1 MTLAWISM
9 NTLSA
14 KCFII
19 QNIVINFALFTN
31 PEKMIKENF
40 IKLYENSFRD
50 NWDLPCYTDYGDN
63 RTFTYGQVAEEI
75 ARLHLIFKHCSLRR
89 GDKIAIIGRNNSRW
103 CISYMATITYG
114 AIVVPILQD
123 FTPNDVHHIVN
134 HSESVFLFTS
144 DAIWETLEEEK
155 LNGLRG
161 VFSLT
166 DFRCLSQKDG
176 ETIQRFLK
184 HIDDE
189 MAEAY
194 PKGFRPEDVH
204 YTSLSNDKV
213 MLLNYTSGTT
223 GFSKGVMLT
232 GNNLAGNVTYGIRTG
247 LLKREE
253 KVLSFLPLA
262 HAYGCAFDFLTATAV
277 GTHITLLGKT
287 PSPKIIMKAFEE
299 VKPNLII
306 TVPLVIEKIY
316 KNVIQ
321 PLINKKSMRW
331 ALNIPLLDNQIY
343 GQIRKKL
350 TDALGGR
357 FKEIIIGGAAM
368 NPEVEEFFHK
378 IKFPFTIGYG
388 MTECAPLISYAPWNE
403 FIPTS
408 SGKVLDIMEARIY
421 KESPDQELGEI
432 QVRGENVMAGYYK
445 NPEATKEVFTEDGWL
460 RTGDLGT
467 MDTNGNIFIRGRS
480 KTMILGANGQNIF
493 PEEIESKLNNMP
505 FIAES
510 LIIERNK
517 KLVALVYADY
527 ESLDSMGL
535 NNSENIKTIMDEN
548 LKNLNASLANYEKVS
563 SIQLYPTEFEKTP
576 KKSIKRYLYNSIAEQ

>member
-1 MTLAWISM
+1 
-9 NTLSA
+9 
-14 KCFII
+14 
-19 QNIVINFALFTN
+19 
-31 PEKMIKENF
+31 MIKENF
-40 IKLYENSFRD
+40 IKLYENSFRE

-63 RTFTYGQVAEEI
+63 VTFSYGQVAEEI
-75 ARLHLIFKHCSLRR
+75 ARLHLLFKHCSLRR
-89 GDKIAIIGRNNSRW
+89 GDKIAIIGRNNARW

-123 FTPNDVHHIVN
+123 FAPNDVYHIVS

-144 DAIWETLEEEK
+144 DAIWETLEEDK
-155 LNGLRG
+155 LSDLRA
-161 VFSLT
+161 VFSLN
-166 DFRCLSQKDG
+166 DFRCLHQRDG
-176 ETIQRFLK
+176 ETIQKFLK
-184 HIDDE
+184 HIGDD
-189 MAEAY
+189 MQEAY
-194 PKGFRPEDVH
+194 PDGFSPEDVQ
-204 YTSLSNDKV
+204 YAALPNDKV

-232 GNNLAGNVTYGIRTG
+232 GNNLAGNVTYGIRTE
-247 LLKREE
+247 LLKKGER
-253 KVLSFLPLA
+253 VLSFLPLA

-287 PSPKIIMKAFEE
+287 PSPKIIMKAFGE

-321 PLINKKSMRW
+321 PLINKRGMRW
-331 ALNIPLLDNQIY
+331 ALNIPVLDNQIY

-350 TDALGGR
+350 VDAMGGR
-357 FKEIIIGGAAM
+357 FKEVIIGGAAM

-388 MTECAPLISYAPWNE
+388 MTECAPLISYAPWTE
-403 FIPTS
+403 FVPTS
-408 SGKVLDIMEARIY
+408 SGRVLDIMEARIY
-421 KESPDQELGEI
+421 KESPEQSLGEI
-432 QVRGENVMAGYYK
+432 QVRGENVMVGYYK
-445 NPEATKEVFTEDGWL
+445 NPEATSEVFTEDGWL

-467 MDTNGNIFIRGRS
+467 MDANGNIFIRGRS
-480 KTMILGANGQNIF
+480 KTMILGSNGQNIF

-510 LIIERNK
+510 LVIERNK

-535 NNSENIKTIMDEN
+535 NSSETVKTIMDEN
-548 LKNLNASLANYEKVS
+548 LKTLNASLAGYEKVS
-563 SIQLYPTEFEKTP
+563 CIQLYPTEFEKTP